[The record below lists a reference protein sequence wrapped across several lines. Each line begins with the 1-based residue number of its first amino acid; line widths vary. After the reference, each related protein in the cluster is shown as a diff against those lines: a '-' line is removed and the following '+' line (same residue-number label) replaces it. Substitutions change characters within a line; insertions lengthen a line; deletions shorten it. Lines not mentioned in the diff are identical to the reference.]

1 MSAGITFHEVTK
13 RFGPELVLDR
23 YSAEFPFVETTCLMG
38 RSGAGK
44 TTIFRLL
51 LGLIRPD
58 SGTIAG
64 IGGVRIVAVF
74 QENRL
79 LRGMSAVDNVLLVTD
94 GRAEAARRSW
104 SLLARMGLDRELAR
118 KRVDAL
124 SGGQQ
129 RRVAIARA
137 LAAEADVVLMDE
149 PLKGLD
155 EATARTVCGVIS
167 DETRERTLIFST
179 HDRRE
184 AERLCARVVE
194 I

>member
-1 MSAGITFHEVTK
+1 MLF
-13 RFGPELVLDR
+13 
-23 YSAEFPFVETTCLMG
+23 
-38 RSGAGK
+38 RS
-44 TTIFRLL
+44 

-64 IGGVRIVAVF
+64 IGGVRVVAVF

-137 LAAEADVVLMDE
+137 LAAEADAVLMDE